1 MDTSTINNIVIFGGL
16 IIGAAALYLQYKQLN
31 KKSFSYSI
39 SDTPIISIK
48 EKLDDVAVTYKGRP
62 VENLRVVIVDVWNS
76 GNKDILEE
84 DFRVPLSFC
93 ATQTA
98 RGNSLV
104 VAQVI
109 DEPEGA
115 QAEIIIHRIGHH
127 TYRTALKPML
137 FNPGD
142 RVVVKII
149 IADYGGENLDVNIN
163 GRIAGVKAFKR
174 EPYVAGGFFR
184 QLYRELFI
192 PQNQGKSVVK

>member
-1 MDTSTINNIVIFGGL
+1 MN
-16 IIGAAALYLQYKQLN
+16 
-31 KKSFSYSI
+31 
-39 SDTPIISIK
+39 
-48 EKLDDVAVTYKGRP
+48 
-62 VENLRVVIVDVWNS
+62 VWNS

-84 DFRVPLSFC
+84 DFRVPVSFC

-115 QAEIIIHRIGHH
+115 QAEIIVHEIGHH

-142 RVVVKII
+142 RVAVKII
-149 IADYGGENLDVNIN
+149 IADYGGENLEVNIA

-174 EPYVAGGFFR
+174 EPYVPKGILGF
-184 QLYRELFI
+184 LYRKLVI
-192 PQNQGKSVVK
+192 PEEKAY